1 MNWKWLS
8 AVGLFVTACLLLS
21 FSSCAH
27 DQQLVSMT
35 ITPSSFTF
43 LQPDPLA
50 QAQFTALGTFI
61 HPPATKDI
69 TNLVT
74 WKSGVE
80 QVAVISST
88 GVVSPAN
95 NLTCGGS
102 NISASYGQGA
112 GPGGNTVFAFATVTV
127 NNPAVPGCPGFGVN
141 ATLTVQITGNGG
153 VMSNPAGIQCTANTA
168 CSATFPQG
176 QTVILIATPNTGATF
191 SNWSSGCTP
200 SGNQC
205 TVVLNTNATIDATF
219 N

>member
-1 MNWKWLS
+1 MTWKWLS
-8 AVGLFVTACLLLS
+8 AVGLLVVACLLLS

-35 ITPSSFTF
+35 VTPASFTF

-50 QAQFTALGTFI
+50 QAQFTAIGTYI

-69 TNLVT
+69 TNLVS
-74 WKSGVE
+74 WKSSVE
-80 QVAVISST
+80 QVAVVSSA
-88 GVVSPAN
+88 GVVSPAS

-102 NISASYGQGA
+102 NISASLAQGS

-141 ATLTVQITGNGG
+141 ATLTVQVTGNGT
-153 VMSNPAGIQCTANTA
+153 VMSAPAGINCTANTS
-168 CSATFPQG
+168 CSATFPEG
-176 QTVILIATPNTGATF
+176 SSVILTATPGTGASF

-200 SGNQC
+200 SGTQC
-205 TVVLNTNATIDATF
+205 TLVLNTNTTIGATF